1 MIHIYKVNGER
12 FVYDVGSD
20 TSTPITALQQKM
32 LSYIKPPMTE
42 DLPTSLR
49 YDLAKYDGG
58 MVSDAY
64 DELYGLYLDGKLF
77 SPVQEGKCEN
87 CIAAARCA
95 LSERSAAECEKE
107 LARVITE
114 ITSR

>member
-1 MIHIYKVNGER
+1 MIHVYKVNGER
-12 FVYDVGSD
+12 FVYDAGSD
-20 TSTPITALQQKM
+20 TSTPISALQQKM

-58 MVSDAY
+58 MVADAY
-64 DELYGLYLDGKLF
+64 DELYEFYLEGKLF
-77 SPVQEGKCEN
+77 APVAEGKCAN
-87 CIAAARCA
+87 CVAAVRCS
-95 LSERSAAECEKE
+95 LLEKSDVECEKE
-107 LARVITE
+107 LSRVIAE

>member
-12 FVYDVGSD
+12 FVYDSGSD
-20 TSTPITALQQKM
+20 TSTPISALQQKM

-64 DELYGLYLDGKLF
+64 DELYELYLDGKLF
-77 SPVQEGKCEN
+77 ASAANGKCAD
-87 CIAAARCA
+87 CVAAARCA
-95 LSERSAAECEKE
+95 LFEKSDVDCEKE
-107 LARVITE
+107 LSRVIAD